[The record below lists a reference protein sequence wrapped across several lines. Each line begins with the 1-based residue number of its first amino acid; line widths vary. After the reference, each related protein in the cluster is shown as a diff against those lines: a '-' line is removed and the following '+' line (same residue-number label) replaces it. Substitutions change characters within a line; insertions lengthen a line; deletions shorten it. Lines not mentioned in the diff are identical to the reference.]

1 MRGPDRRQWS
11 GLLCSLL
18 LRLNVVFPDVFADAN
33 DAPRLSSVPSV
44 SVVKSIGFAQ
54 QFHVMV
60 VHDVDVQFT
69 PLFVINATYVV
80 HIDPVLL
87 NQTILPAPLTWARAF
102 RINPVTGVMTA
113 FGRLD
118 VDTYQA
124 VILTVAAVDDKWL
137 PTLFDFFNL
146 TVTIAYS

>member
-1 MRGPDRRQWS
+1 
-11 GLLCSLL
+11 
-18 LRLNVVFPDVFADAN
+18 
-33 DAPRLSSVPSV
+33 
-44 SVVKSIGFAQ
+44 
-54 QFHVMV
+54 
-60 VHDVDVQFT
+60 
-69 PLFVINATYVV
+69 
-80 HIDPVLL
+80 
-87 NQTILPAPLTWARAF
+87 
-102 RINPVTGVMTA
+102 MTA